1 MTARAKNLTLLH
13 TALGVRSLYDSVCFC
28 NRCGWCTSACP
39 AYQENPLEPN
49 SPRGRNQ
56 AMRLFLEGKLKGKE
70 HRAALRALLTSCSLC
85 GKCIR
90 VCPGQIPTPKH
101 MLEFRRLLNFQLLP
115 VSLFYLLRL
124 RGTAPRLFNFM
135 VHTGLWANRLKM
147 LSLFAV
153 IPGMG
158 WLKHTC
164 EILPKQTPKPFN
176 APLQTHPNFIYL
188 PSLEAEFFLPEVA
201 YNSYFLAAKKHRVVV
216 WKNTASGLFE
226 YLYGDI
232 RFAQKTLRS
241 LILRHQYTGNGSLPL
256 LCDNIDVYHFL
267 KQAPQL
273 FEEFPSWQE
282 KAHHFAQHIVFITD
296 ILPKR
301 FKNRTRFEKPIL
313 LMPSSI
319 LESADTALKTAPQIL
334 QTLFK
339 KNFVECGYKQDYAIA
354 AGYGF
359 VRGSHANA
367 YQLQA
372 VRTVAQNQAQT
383 VFVLSG
389 LAALELGYSLRR
401 FYPSARVR
409 HIADLNG

>member
-1 MTARAKNLTLLH
+1 MTSRAKNLTHLH
-13 TALGVRSLYDSVCFC
+13 TTLGVRSLYDSVCFC
-28 NRCGWCTSACP
+28 NRCGLCASACP

-56 AMRLFLEGKLKGKE
+56 AMRLFLEGKLKGKK

-85 GKCIR
+85 GKCVQ
-90 VCPGQIPTPKH
+90 VCPGQIPTPAH
-101 MLEFRRLLNFQLLP
+101 MLEFRRLLNAPLLP
-115 VSLFYLLRL
+115 GSLFYLLRL
-124 RGTAPRLFNFM
+124 RETSPRLFNFI
-135 VHTGLWANRLKM
+135 VRTGLWINRLKI
-147 LSLFAV
+147 LSLFAAL
-153 IPGMG
+153 PGLS

-176 APLQTHPNFIYL
+176 APLQTRPNFIYL
-188 PSLEAEFFLPEVA
+188 PSLEAEFFLPEMA
-201 YNSYFLAAKKHRVVV
+201 YSAYHMAAKKHRVAV

-232 RFAQKTLRS
+232 RLAQKTVRRL
-241 LILRHQYTGNGSLPL
+241 LLRHQHTGNGKLPL
-256 LCDNIDVYHFL
+256 LCDSIDVYHFL

-273 FEEFPSWQE
+273 FEGLPAWQQ
-282 KAHHFAQHIVFITD
+282 KAQHFAQHVIFITD

-301 FKNRTRFEKPIL
+301 FKTIPHFENPVL
-313 LMPSSI
+313 FMPSSI
-319 LESADTALKTAPQIL
+319 LQGTSPALKAAPQIL

-339 KNFVECGYKQDYAIA
+339 KNFVECGYKQAGTIA

-359 VRGSHANA
+359 IRGSHANA
-367 YQLQA
+367 YQLQT
-372 VRTVAQNQAQT
+372 VRTVAQNQAQA

-389 LAALELGYSLRR
+389 LAAMELGCSLRQ
-401 FYPSARVR
+401 FYPSAQVR